1 MVIRAQ
7 NSFWRGLAPYLL
19 LSAALIGGYLFSPAA
34 KTVFSSLAVIGIP
47 IHFIA
52 SLPSTTLAAMQGRL
66 TSTDQFRRQSEI
78 LRERNLLL
86 QARLHRFEF
95 LETENVRLRELL
107 AAAPQEVEKVTLAAL
122 VAVNLER
129 GSESVLV
136 DKGSA
141 DGISVGQSV
150 IDAGGIVGQITKVSL
165 FTSKVSLI
173 SQEDQAVPTQVARS
187 GIRAV
192 VYGGGANRP
201 LRVMYLDRNADI
213 RPDDVL
219 VTSGL
224 GGRYPPGYPVA
235 KVSAVQRNIS
245 ESFMT
250 IAAEPLSRLGND
262 REVLILW
269 PVKQPRSGP
278 SAADAPTEVEN

>member
-1 MVIRAQ
+1 MAIRAQ
-7 NSFWRGLAPYLL
+7 NSFWRGLAPYIL
-19 LSAALIGGYLFSPAA
+19 LSVALIAGYVVSPAA
-34 KTVFSSLAVIGIP
+34 KTVFSGLAIIGIP
-47 IHFIA
+47 IHFVA
-52 SLPSTTLAAMQGRL
+52 SLPSTMLDAMQGRL
-66 TSTDQFRRQSEI
+66 TSTDQLRRDAEL
-78 LRERNLLL
+78 LRERNLIL
-86 QARLHRFEF
+86 QTRLHRFEF
-95 LETENVRLRELL
+95 LETENTRLRELL
-107 AAAPQEVEKVTLAAL
+107 AAAPQAVEKVTLAAL

-141 DGISVGQSV
+141 DGISIGQAV
-150 IDAGGIVGQITKVSL
+150 IDAGGVVGQITKVSL

-173 SQEDQAVPTQVARS
+173 SQEDQAVPVQVARS

-219 VTSGL
+219 ITSGL
-224 GGRYPPGYPVA
+224 GGRYPPGYPFA
-235 KVSAVQRNIS
+235 QVSSVQRNVS

-250 IAAEPLSRLGND
+250 ISATPLSRLGND

-269 PVKQPRSGP
+269 PENQRTASSRP
-278 SAADAPTEVEN
+278 SPQGSEADQ